1 MDRLIYTAM
10 TGASQTLNRQ
20 AAVAHNLAN
29 VSTAGYRAEEHRLRA
44 VQVQSHA
51 AQPGLS
57 TRAFVV
63 DASTH
68 TDFTPGSQIYTG
80 RDFDMAVQGAGWIAV
95 QAPDGGEAYT
105 RNGNFELSV
114 NGVLQTRSGLPVQ
127 GDGGPISIPPEVK
140 VSIGVDGTVS
150 VVPESGAQHTV
161 NVVGRIKLVSPPE
174 AEMVRGEDG
183 LFRLRNGGPAP
194 VDEQARIAAG
204 YTEGSN
210 VNAAE
215 QMVTM
220 ISLAR
225 QFEMQMKMLT
235 TADTNDRAAAQLLS
249 VR

>member
-29 VSTAGYRAEEHRLRA
+29 ASTIGYRAEEHRLRA
-44 VQVQSHA
+44 VQVQSNA
-51 AQPGLS
+51 AQKGLP

-68 TDFTPGSQIYTG
+68 TDFAPGPQIFTG
-80 RDFDMAVQGAGWIAV
+80 RTYDMAVQGQGWIAV
-95 QAPDGGEAYT
+95 QTPDGGEAYT
-105 RNGNFELSV
+105 RNGSFEINV
-114 NGVLQTRSGLPVQ
+114 NGVLQTRNGLPVQ
-127 GDGGPISIPPEVK
+127 GDGGPISIPPDVK
-140 VSIGVDGTVS
+140 VSVGVDGTIS
-150 VVPESGAQHTV
+150 VVPESGAQNIV
-161 NVVGRIKLVSPPE
+161 NVVGRVKLVNPPE
-174 AEMVRGEDG
+174 ADLVRGEDG
-183 LFRLRNGGPAP
+183 LFRLKDGGTAP
-194 VDEQARIAAG
+194 VDERARIAAG

-225 QFEMQMKMLT
+225 QFEMQMKVLSS
-235 TADTNDRAAAQLLS
+235 ADANDRAATQILS
-249 VR
+249 SK